1 MIELKNI
8 LLGFRHWKV
17 YSFKHNSKYI
27 HKVMGYFLCIDSS
40 NAMKGVAFI
49 TKSTSINNG
58 HQYNIYNKI

>member
-1 MIELKNI
+1 
-8 LLGFRHWKV
+8 
-17 YSFKHNSKYI
+17 
-27 HKVMGYFLCIDSS
+27 MGYYLYIDSS